1 MNQLTKFLVDGILNE
16 DEKQVI
22 ALFGGG
28 FKPPTKGHLDVIVN
42 GIRQNPE
49 ISRVK
54 IIVGGGERNG
64 FTQDQSAKIWE
75 IYRGA
80 NLIPIEVDIVKA
92 SPFKYY
98 KDYLTKNPNDKVF
111 VFIGS
116 RPENDGDQFD
126 VKERSEY
133 VKKYSDNVIPVEV
146 ATSGGVSGTEAR
158 DLFKNNIKSFRN
170 MFPDNL
176 SDDEYEQILTVLGS
190 KVEPKEKPSKPTTL
204 SPIKEEIVGEKI
216 ECDNCD
222 WSWNI
227 IDGGNDLFMCH
238 ECGHDNTPQ
247 LENIDPKAQKKHKG
261 KSAPFGSAYELV
273 NEADPKKGTG
283 KKPKKS
289 GRRLYTDE
297 DPKDTVGIKFST
309 KQDIVDT
316 LNKTSFKAK
325 SHARQSQIIN
335 LIHQRVRAA
344 YGRTKDPVKKKRL
357 KTGLDYITKK
367 KEASKK
373 KNTKIKKG
381 KTK

>member
-16 DEKQVI
+16 DEKQVV

-54 IIVGGGERNG
+54 IIVGGGIRNG

-92 SPFKYY
+92 NPFKYY
-98 KDYLTKNPNDKVF
+98 KDYLTENPNDKVF

-158 DLFKNNIKSFRN
+158 DLYKNNIKSFRN

-176 SDDEYEQILTVLGS
+176 SDDEYEQILTILGD
-190 KVEPKEKPSKPTTL
+190 KNDTPKEKPNKPKTL
-204 SPIKEEIVGEKI
+204 SPLNENATYSSKIDYKQQIKDLTKHMLDKDMNIQPLPKVIFKHGDQENASQFLGKTAYYSPDTQEII
-216 ECDNCD
+216 
-222 WSWNI
+222 
-227 IDGGNDLFMCH
+227 
-238 ECGHDNTPQ
+238 
-247 LENIDPKAQKKHKG
+247 
-261 KSAPFGSAYELV
+261 
-273 NEADPKKGTG
+273 
-283 KKPKKS
+283 
-289 GRRLYTDE
+289 LYTE
-297 DPKDTVGIKFST
+297 GRHPKDIVRSFAHEMIHHIQNLEGRLEGITTTNTQEDDHLNDIEREAYT
-309 KQDIVDT
+309 K
-316 LNKTSFKAK
+316 
-325 SHARQSQIIN
+325 
-335 LIHQRVRAA
+335 
-344 YGRTKDPVKKKRL
+344 
-357 KTGLDYITKK
+357 
-367 KEASKK
+367 
-373 KNTKIKKG
+373 
-381 KTK
+381 